1 MLAVG
6 SHSVQKL
13 RLEKELMSAVTAY
26 VKKREGLLLSNPP
39 NITRTANLQSCSY

>member
-13 RLEKELMSAVTAY
+13 RLEKELISAVE
-26 VKKREGLLLSNPP
+26 KREGLLLSNPTDT
-39 NITRTANLQSCSY
+39 TRTTNLQSLMRICAL